1 MTNND
6 KFGLSQ
12 KSLSEVIGVFR
23 NYMEIDEAK
32 LFGSRAMGNFK
43 NGSDIDIAILGDA
56 ISLSLILKLKN
67 DFEESSLPYFVD
79 IVNYNSISNPELKR
93 HIDQNGITLYVKS
106 DS

>member
-1 MTNND
+1 MTDNE

-12 KSLSEVIGVFR
+12 KSLSEVIGILR
-23 NYMEIDEAK
+23 NYLEIEEAK

-43 NGSDIDIAILGDA
+43 NGSDLDIALFGND
-56 ISLSLILKLKN
+56 ISLSLILKLKS
-67 DFEESSLPYFVD
+67 DFEDSSLPYFVD

-106 DS
+106 YS

>member
-32 LFGSRAMGNFK
+32 LFGSRAIGNFK

>member
-93 HIDQNGITLYVKS
+93 HIDQNGITLYVKPYS
-106 DS
+106 

>member
-1 MTNND
+1 MTNNE

-56 ISLSLILKLKN
+56 ISLSLILKPKN

>member
-1 MTNND
+1 MTNNE

-12 KSLSEVIGVFR
+12 KSLSEVIGVIR

>member
-1 MTNND
+1 MTNNE

-56 ISLSLILKLKN
+56 ISLSLILKLKS

>member
-12 KSLSEVIGVFR
+12 KSLSEVIGFFR

-106 DS
+106 YS

>member
-1 MTNND
+1 MTNNE

>member
-1 MTNND
+1 MTNNE

-56 ISLSLILKLKN
+56 ISLSVILKLKN